1 MQQFVAAVILFAAVL
16 AVGILSL
23 KLIDSIMRRLARIVP
38 ADDAHRTRIIH
49 RTETLRHVVRS
60 LGRTVLAV
68 VMIVLLAYELGQRE
82 LITSVLG
89 ATAILGL
96 AVGFGAQSLLKD
108 FIAGFFVLLEGQ
120 YGIGETIRVGNLEGV
135 VEEMTLRIT
144 VLRSAEGEVHVIP
157 NGAIQTVTVL
167 SRDWRRAV
175 VDVEVSSREDL
186 ARVLTVL
193 NRISDGLSRD
203 MIGRITEK
211 PSVVGI
217 QRITGASV
225 TIRLAAKT
233 LPTDQAAVTH
243 EWRRRIKETFDKEGI
258 RLAESP
264 VGLLQGSPQV

>member
-1 MQQFVAAVILFAAVL
+1 MQQFVASVILLLSVL
-16 AVGILSL
+16 VVGILIL
-23 KLIDSIMRRLARIVP
+23 KLIDSAMRRIAKIVP
-38 ADDAHRTRIIH
+38 ADEAQRTRIVH
-49 RTETLRHVVRS
+49 RTETLRQFVRS
-60 LGRTVLAV
+60 LGKTVIGV
-68 VMIVLLAYELGQRE
+68 VMVVLIAYVFGQKE

-89 ATAILGL
+89 GAAIAGL
-96 AVGFGAQSLLKD
+96 AIGFGAQSLVKD

-120 YGIGETIRVGNLEGV
+120 YGVGETIRVGALEGV

-144 VLRSAEGEVHVIP
+144 VLRSGEGEVHVIP

-186 ARVLTVL
+186 ARVLTTL
-193 NRISDGLSRD
+193 TRISESLARD
-203 MIGRITEK
+203 MNGRMTDK
-211 PSVVGI
+211 PAIVGI
-217 QRITGASV
+217 QRITGAGV

-233 LPTDQAAVTH
+233 LPDSQAAVTH

-264 VGLLQGSPQV
+264 AGLLQGSPQV

>member
-1 MQQFVAAVILFAAVL
+1 MQQFVAAVILLGSVL
-16 AVGILSL
+16 AVGILTL

-38 ADDAHRTRIIH
+38 ADEAHRTRIIH
-49 RTETLRHVVRS
+49 RTDTLRHFVRS
-60 LGRTVLAV
+60 LGKTVIGV
-68 VMIVLLAYELGQRE
+68 VLVVLLAYELGQRE
-82 LITSVLG
+82 LINSVLG
-89 ATAILGL
+89 AGAIVGL
-96 AVGFGAQSLLKD
+96 ALGFGAQSLVKD

-120 YGIGETIRVGNLEGV
+120 YGVGETIRVGNLEGV

-144 VLRSAEGEVHVIP
+144 VLRSGEGEVHVIP

-175 VDVEVSSREDL
+175 VDVEVSSKEDL

-193 NRISDGLSRD
+193 TRISQGLEHD
-203 MIGRITEK
+203 LNGRLTEK
-211 PSVVGI
+211 PSIVGI
-217 QRITGASV
+217 QRITGAGV

-233 LPTDQAAVTH
+233 LPDGQAAVTH

-264 VGLLQGSPQV
+264 VGLLQGSPQ